1 MSGIANFIQEYQVS
15 LISEHKLINEMIMK
29 NKILSFVKTTQ
40 FWVIIC
46 AIGIWAQFLHT
57 LLSSEGGVQTVYVT
71 GGTIDTDIS
80 STVEVEG
87 SVSIDNRVDVNLSA
101 INGYR
106 NCFYNS
112 YSKHPN
118 DYYRIPVA
126 EY

>member
-1 MSGIANFIQEYQVS
+1 MV
-15 LISEHKLINEMIMK
+15 MK
-29 NKILSFVKTTQ
+29 NKITSIVKTTQ

-57 LLSSEGGVQTVYVT
+57 LLSSEDGVQTVYVT
-71 GGTIDTDIS
+71 GGTIDANIS
-80 STVEVEG
+80 RKVEVEG
-87 SVSIDNRVDVNLSA
+87 SVSVDNRVDINLSA

-118 DYYRIPVA
+118 DYYRIPVVD
-126 EY
+126 Y